1 MLPSAPSVTRCALY
15 MRVSTAG
22 QRERHT
28 IDSQRS
34 ILPRLAESH
43 GLAIHQT
50 YIDDGIS
57 GESIEARPAFRQL
70 LDDASAGYF
79 SAVLVIDFDRLTR
92 ATDLTQL
99 ALVKK
104 IFRDAKIKVITPG
117 QTFDFEIED
126 HDFLSDLFGILAK
139 HEKRKILS
147 RTRRGIRE
155 KRQQGKWI
163 MGAPPIPYYRDED
176 GAMLIDPEK
185 KEIVLQLLSA
195 GRRMGILALSRQYP
209 AYRGLLYRMFS
220 RRRLLFYAGLMEIE
234 GAMTTGE
241 WPPLIALEE
250 AEEILQKKA
259 ARRLRSNHKA
269 PRFLLTGLGIFLC
282 GTCGRTVGCHSD
294 SAIRKKK
301 GTQEVRRYY
310 RGYYQCNNRA
320 CSFRSKI
327 IPADRINELVL
338 RRMSYHLARIET
350 IQRLI
355 DEAAAHA
362 VDPKELAAIE
372 RKLAEEEAK
381 RKNLIQAVAKGVFS
395 IEEVKGE
402 AEAIRGKIASLRAG
416 REALVAKSRS
426 MIDPA
431 QLHTLAGIDLSELT
445 LIEQREVVAIC
456 IERITLYQNNL
467 YVFYRFPINQDGKT
481 KERITRVR

>member
-1 MLPSAPSVTRCALY
+1 

-28 IDSQRS
+28 IDSQKS
-34 ILPRLAESH
+34 ILPQLAESH
-43 GLAIHQT
+43 NLTIHQT

-117 QTFDFEIED
+117 QIFDFEIED

-163 MGAPPIPYYRDED
+163 MGTPPIPYYRAED

-234 GAMTTGE
+234 GAMTKGE
-241 WPPLIALEE
+241 WPPLIDLQE
-250 AEEILQKKA
+250 AEDLLQKKA
-259 ARRLRSNHKA
+259 ARRLRSDHKA
-269 PRFLLTGLGIFLC
+269 PRFLLTGMGIFLC
-282 GTCGRTVGCHSD
+282 GTCDRTVGCHSD

-301 GTQEVRRYY
+301 GTSTIHRYY
-310 RGYYQCNNRA
+310 RQYYQCNNRS

-327 IPADRINELVL
+327 IPADRINELIL
-338 RRMSYHLARIET
+338 RRLTYQLGRIEA
-350 IQRLI
+350 IAQFI
-355 DEAAAHA
+355 DAAAAHA

-372 RKLAEEEAK
+372 RKLAEEETK
-381 RKNLIQAVAKGVFS
+381 KKNLIQAVAKGVFS

-402 AEAIRGKIASLRAG
+402 AEAVRGKVAALLAG
-416 REALVAKSRS
+416 KEALVAKSRA
-426 MIDPA
+426 MIDSE
-431 QLHTLAGIDLSELT
+431 QLHALTGVDLSELT
-445 LIEQREVVAIC
+445 LIEQREVISIC
-456 IERITLYQNNL
+456 IEKITLYQNNL
-467 YVFYRFPINQDGKT
+467 YVFYRFPIDGEGKN